1 MTDETFFV
9 IWILSF
15 GAYLL
20 IYTYWIPLRTQ
31 KKIEVWLRSEES
43 DETLLLSLD
52 VIVKRIREQM
62 LIDFEEFM
70 LPQARENL
78 KKFWS
83 GAMGNVAKEMKK
95 TEEGGQL
102 SLMHN
107 IASSLQNESWYV
119 QALGSKILPMIAEG
133 MGNSNKPKKRK
144 ADTSQG
150 MGLSK

>member
-1 MTDETFFV
+1 MTDIQFFL
-9 IWILSF
+9 IWTLSF
-15 GAYLL
+15 LIYLL

-31 KKIEVWLRSEES
+31 IRIEEWLRSSES
-43 DETLLLSLD
+43 DETLLLSLE
-52 VIVKRIREQM
+52 VIIKRIREQT

-95 TEEGGQL
+95 TEEGGEL
-102 SLMHN
+102 SLMHS

-119 QALGSKILPMIAEG
+119 QALGSKLLPMIAEAG
-133 MGNSNKPKKRK
+133 KKCKKKAPLQQRK
-144 ADTSQG
+144 AWV
-150 MGLSK
+150 

>member
-1 MTDETFFV
+1 MTDQEFFI

-15 GAYLL
+15 GLYLL

-31 KKIEVWLRSEES
+31 KRIEEWLRSEES
-43 DETLLLSLD
+43 DDTLLLSLE
-52 VIVKRIREQM
+52 VIVKRIREQT

-70 LPQARENL
+70 LPSARENL

-95 TEEGGQL
+95 TEEGGQM
-102 SLMHN
+102 SLMHS

-119 QALGSKILPMIAEG
+119 QALGSKLLPMIAEATQ
-133 MGNSNKPKKRK
+133 KTEKRK
-144 ADTSQG
+144 PSTSEG
-150 MGLSK
+150 MGLTK